1 MRATQRATAGSRVGI
16 VPLRVCR
23 TSSLKLLEGG
33 PVSKV
38 RQVSDS
44 LPHAFSFDPAMPGRN
59 GVAATVLIEMIEAA
73 IAAWV

>member
-1 MRATQRATAGSRVGI
+1 
-16 VPLRVCR
+16 
-23 TSSLKLLEGG
+23 
-33 PVSKV
+33 V